1 MELCN
6 ALVVIPH
13 VRLRHRPF
21 LEGGALALEAAATA
35 AAAETAAATTTTATT
50 ATTAAATE
58 ATTATATEAATATTT
73 ATATAAA
80 EATTAVVVTGL
91 GIVQTDGPAIKVTT
105 VERVKGRL
113 GILDRGEGHVGEAL
127 GTARLPDWVVN
138 S

>member
-50 ATTAAATE
+50 ATTTATAE
-58 ATTATATEAATATTT
+58 ATTAT
-73 ATATAAA
+73 
-80 EATTAVVVTGL
+80 VVVTGL